1 MRFVI
6 FVIDSVAHSAD
17 NGEIVAIDAF
27 NDLLRARGEFVLAV
41 GIAGPDAALQFDGR
55 SGSAQVNARSLNSQD
70 EFYSGLW
77 IIDVE
82 SSAIAHERAM
92 QGSRACNRRVELRPL
107 L

>member
-6 FVIDSVAHSAD
+6 FVIDSRSRSAD
-17 NGEIVAIDAF
+17 GDEIAEIDAF
-27 NDLLRARGEFVLAV
+27 NDDLRARGQFVLAV
-41 GIAGPDAALQFDGR
+41 GIAGPGAALRFDGR
-55 SGSAQVNARSLNSQD
+55 DGNAEVSAGSLNSGD

-82 SSAIAHERAM
+82 SSEIAHERAL